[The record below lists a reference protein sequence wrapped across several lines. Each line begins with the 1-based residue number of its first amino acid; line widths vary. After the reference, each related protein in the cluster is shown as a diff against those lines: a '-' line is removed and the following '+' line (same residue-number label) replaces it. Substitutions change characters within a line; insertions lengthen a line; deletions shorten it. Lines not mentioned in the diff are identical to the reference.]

1 MEAERGLGIVIVIG
15 GLILGRRCAFA
26 RGSGRGGRM
35 VWRRRRRGG
44 RGKALSFEVWGLE
57 GEMGWDGIGMR
68 EVAGFVE

>member
-1 MEAERGLGIVIVIG
+1 MAEEMGLGIVIVIG

-35 VWRRRRRGG
+35 VWRRRWGG

-57 GEMGWDGIGMR
+57 GEMGWDGMGL
-68 EVAGFVE
+68 G